1 MAVSIEEIRA
11 ILQLIDASACEEFV
25 LETDGLKLAV
35 RRTAAEPSAPGAP
48 AFVEVGSRVAAA
60 DTVCILEI
68 MKLMNSI
75 AAGVRG
81 RVARICVENATLVE
95 YGQPLV
101 LIEPEGP
108 PGA

>member
-1 MAVSIEEIRA
+1 M
-11 ILQLIDASACEEFV
+11 
-25 LETDGLKLAV
+25 
-35 RRTAAEPSAPGAP
+35 
-48 AFVEVGSRVAAA
+48 EVGSRVAAA

-81 RVARICVENATLVE
+81 RVARICVENATLVK